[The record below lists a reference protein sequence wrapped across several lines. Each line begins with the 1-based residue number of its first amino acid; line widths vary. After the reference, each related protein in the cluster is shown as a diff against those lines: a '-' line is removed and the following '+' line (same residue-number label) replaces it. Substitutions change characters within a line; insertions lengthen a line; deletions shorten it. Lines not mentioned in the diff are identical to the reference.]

1 MTRAVAN
8 TRRAWLPIAALLA
21 GAAAVGALALLLL
34 GRDGVAPAAPPA
46 TSAAGSRYVEGVIGA
61 WRRVNPLFAAG
72 NPADE
77 DLSRLVF
84 AGLLRVDHDGR
95 LLPDLAPLPA
105 VSDDGLTYT
114 FRLHPGL
121 RWHDGAPL
129 RSLDVAFTVARIV
142 APDFRGP
149 PELAAAWSDV
159 EVLTPD
165 LGTVVFRLSAPNAP
179 FLARYATIGILPE
192 HLLQGLDGAALY
204 DAPFNARPVGT
215 GPYRL
220 ESLTTLD
227 ATLRAWPRYH
237 LGRPGIE
244 TIAFRFLPDFPAAR
258 EALEAGAIDGVLLR
272 RAPEAAQ
279 AAALDGIAGYAR
291 MDLQRSAAFTLYLN
305 NAEAELF
312 RDARVREAISRA
324 IDRDALAESPLLGL
338 ATPSA
343 SAIAPG
349 VWAHDPALDGRHGD
363 PAEAAALLAE
373 AGWER
378 SPATGALVR
387 DGAEFRFTIRTGD
400 DPLHVALALAVAGQL
415 EALGIRA
422 AVASTSFTVLRRD
435 FLDARG
441 YDAALTGWDQGPDP
455 DPYFAWHS
463 SQARPPGGNVAS
475 YGGIV
480 IDALL
485 ERGRTTLD
493 PLVRRDAYAQFQE
506 LWRREVPSVVLAY
519 PRLRYLRAET
529 VRAPAIGVLFS
540 PADRFLNVHQWRIA

>member
-8 TRRAWLPIAALLA
+8 TRRAWFSIAVLLA
-21 GAAAVGALALLLL
+21 GAAAIGALVLLLL
-34 GRDGVAPAAPPA
+34 GRDGVAPAPPA
-46 TSAAGSRYVEGVIGA
+46 TSASGARYVEGVIGA

-105 VSDDGLTYT
+105 ISDDGLTYT

-129 RSLDVAFTVARIV
+129 RSLDVAFTVSRIV
-142 APDFRGP
+142 DPDFRGP
-149 PELAAAWSDV
+149 PELAAAWAGV

-165 LGTVVFRLSAPNAP
+165 LGTVVFRLPAPNAP
-179 FLARYATIGILPE
+179 FLARYATIGILPQ
-192 HLLQGLDGAALY
+192 HILQGLDGAALH
-204 DAPFNARPVGT
+204 DAPFNARPVGA

-237 LGRPGIE
+237 LGRPGID
-244 TIAFRFLPDFPAAR
+244 TIVLRFLPDFPAAR

-272 RAPEAAQ
+272 RAPDAAQ
-279 AAALDGIAGYAR
+279 AAALDDVAGYAR
-291 MDLQRSAAFTLYLN
+291 LDPQRSAAFTLYLN
-305 NAEAELF
+305 NAQAELF
-312 RDARVREAISRA
+312 RDGRVREAVSRA
-324 IDRDALAESPLLGL
+324 IDRTALAEAALPGL

-349 VWAHDPALDGRHGD
+349 TWAHDAALDGQRSD
-363 PAEAAALLAE
+363 LEEAAALLAE
-373 AGWER
+373 AGWAR
-378 SPATGALVR
+378 SPASGVLVR

-400 DPLHVALALAVAGQL
+400 DPRHVALALAVAAQL
-415 EALGIRA
+415 EPLGIRA

-475 YGGIV
+475 YGGLV

-493 PLVRRDAYAQFQE
+493 PLVRRDAYRQFQE

-529 VRAPAIGVLFS
+529 VIGPPIGVLFS
-540 PADRFLNVHQWRIA
+540 PADRFLNVHRWRIA